1 MILFRIPRGTSGSVL
16 VRNRLKTRY
25 PPIPITN
32 PTVAPIIQGQHT
44 FEFSSTNWGQD
55 IIYILKRTPDG
66 AIQRLYLTPN
76 GIEFILM
83 DRVFCQNL
91 L

>member
-1 MILFRIPRGTSGSVL
+1 MNFHKRFLKVVLLICLVILLFSFLLPTS
-16 VRNRLKTRY
+16 T
-25 PPIPITN
+25 
-32 PTVAPIIQGQHT
+32 IQ
-44 FEFSSTNWGQD
+44 TNWGQD

>member
-1 MILFRIPRGTSGSVL
+1 MGISASEKRI
-16 VRNRLKTRY
+16 
-25 PPIPITN
+25 
-32 PTVAPIIQGQHT
+32 
-44 FEFSSTNWGQD
+44 NWGQD

>member
-1 MILFRIPRGTSGSVL
+1 MNKALLEIILYQIHITFNIVLHLKSHQITMGISASEKRI
-16 VRNRLKTRY
+16 
-25 PPIPITN
+25 
-32 PTVAPIIQGQHT
+32 
-44 FEFSSTNWGQD
+44 NWGQD

-66 AIQRLYLTPN
+66 AIQMLYLTPN

-83 DRVFCQNL
+83 NRVFCQNL

>member
-1 MILFRIPRGTSGSVL
+1 MIVKVKKWFFFLQNLISG
-16 VRNRLKTRY
+16 
-25 PPIPITN
+25 
-32 PTVAPIIQGQHT
+32 
-44 FEFSSTNWGQD
+44 FNWGQD